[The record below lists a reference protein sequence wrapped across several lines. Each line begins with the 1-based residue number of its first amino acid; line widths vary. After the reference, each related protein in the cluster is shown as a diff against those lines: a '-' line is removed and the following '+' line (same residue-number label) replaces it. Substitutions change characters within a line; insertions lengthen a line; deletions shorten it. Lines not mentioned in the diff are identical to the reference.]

1 MITFY
6 KTLQDDSAEFDE
18 TNAIGCKVYAGGGTT
33 GELTYYLTQGDQ
45 FMIIT
50 HKMLQAIMEYGLVRE
65 VEYRNYEE
73 SISYSPMDDIAPTE
87 GN

>member
-1 MITFY
+1 MIT
-6 KTLQDDSAEFDE
+6 KTVKGDIAEFNE
-18 TNAIGCKVYAGGGTT
+18 TNTIGCEVHAGGGPT
-33 GELTYYLTQGDQ
+33 GELTYYITQNDQ
-45 FMIIT
+45 FMMLT
-50 HKMLQAIMEYGLVRE
+50 HKMLQAIMEYGRVRE